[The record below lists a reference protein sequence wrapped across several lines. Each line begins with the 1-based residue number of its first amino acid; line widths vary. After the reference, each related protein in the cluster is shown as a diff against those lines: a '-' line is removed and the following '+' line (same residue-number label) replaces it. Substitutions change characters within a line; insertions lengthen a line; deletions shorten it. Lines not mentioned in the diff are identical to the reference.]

1 MIAGIEGKLESVSAD
16 AVIVKV
22 GGISLS
28 LFVPTSTLSRLGA
41 VGGKVSLHTYLH
53 VREDILA
60 LFGFATESELELFK
74 KLITVT
80 GCGVKTALALISSS
94 SVDRIIAAIAQGDSK
109 YLTLAPGIGKKTAE
123 HIIVELR
130 GKLEKEARN
139 LPVTAGSDAAGVINA
154 LTNLGYSLREANA
167 ALEGLGDVSKLTLE
181 DKIKKALQKL
191 ATV

>member
-16 AVIVKV
+16 TAVVKV

-28 LFVPTSTLSRLGA
+28 VFVPASTLARLGT

-60 LFGFATESELELFK
+60 LFGFATERELELFK

-80 GCGVKTALALISSS
+80 GCGVKTALALLSFS
-94 SVDRIIAAIAQGDSK
+94 SVDRVISAIAQGDSK
-109 YLTLAPGIGKKTAE
+109 YLTMAPGIGKKTAE

-130 GKLEKEARN
+130 AKLEKEARN

-154 LTNLGYSLREANA
+154 LTALGYTLREANA
-167 ALEGLGDVSKLTLE
+167 ALEGMGDVSKLTLE
-181 DKIKKALQKL
+181 DKIKRALQKL
-191 ATV
+191 AVV